1 MGLESKQHYAAIG
14 GGITGEW
21 IGGYWWLGI
30 LKSIALFGV
39 GAAF

>member
-21 IGGYWWLGI
+21 ISTIRSGCSVLNI
-30 LKSIALFGV
+30 V
-39 GAAF
+39 